1 MTKADASQ
9 PAIPPLPQAPKTLTL
24 PTPPLP
30 PRAPLAAQPRL
41 PSLPAAREPATARSQ
56 PIAQSGTYSLGD
68 HPRSASSTPPAPV
81 AADRASTPS
90 AATASASVG
99 THARTSIVVS
109 AVTAALVSAITVVA
123 SSRARP
129 SANAPAPARVTVPE
143 LARVPAEN
151 VRAIVE
157 AMGLHANVE
166 ERPDPSVTGAGV
178 VIAQAPRAGTTI
190 ERGSHVAIV
199 LATRPSTSAVI
210 AAPSQPSQ
218 PASSTATPTAPSE
231 PSTGASELAGA
242 EANAITVPS
251 VLRMFAPEARARLAS
266 AGLTVRAVRE
276 SFDEDVGQNRVLR
289 QVPAA
294 NARVPRGASVDLWV
308 NRE

>member
-1 MTKADASQ
+1 MTKPDESK
-9 PAIPPLPQAPKTLTL
+9 PAIPPIPQGPKTLTL
-24 PTPPLP
+24 PTPAIP

-41 PSLPAAREPATARSQ
+41 PSLPAAREPAAARSQ
-56 PIAQSGTYSLGD
+56 PVAQSGTYSLGE
-68 HPRSASSTPPAPV
+68 HPHSASSTPPSPV
-81 AADRASTPS
+81 AS
-90 AATASASVG
+90 APTASAAAPSLA
-99 THARTSIVVS
+99 TTARTSIVVS
-109 AVTAALVSAITVVA
+109 AITAALVSAVTVVA
-123 SSRARP
+123 MIKARP
-129 SANAPAPARVTVPE
+129 STNAPAPASAAERVTVPE

-151 VRAIVE
+151 IRAIVE

-166 ERPDPSVTGAGV
+166 ERPDPLVTGAGV

-199 LATRPSTSAVI
+199 LATRPSAVPAQPPQSAQ
-210 AAPSQPSQ
+210 STQ
-218 PASSTATPTAPSE
+218 PAPGAPAPVESA
-231 PSTGASELAGA
+231 PAPAGA
-242 EANAITVPS
+242 AADTIVVPS

-289 QVPAA
+289 QMPAA